1 MSLNQRVDVVADCV
15 GAVRELLEQLGLGL
29 ARHAHVLL
37 DGQVGGDVGSIGVH
51 GRQNL
56 LVGHVNHRES
66 LDVDEV
72 RILLELDLVV
82 ALGLDAAHD
91 AELLEQGDVLL
102 LHHRRRSIGQRAQVG
117 QAALGGLL
125 SPLGAVAVAVEDD
138 VLVVGQGLLDPG
150 HGVGL
155 KARAALHGVGEILEL
170 LGNGRVE
177 HHVGVGQVLARTSG
191 AELELVARE
200 GEGRGAVAVGGVLG
214 KVGQHRH
221 AQVHALLVVA
231 LVGLA
236 LDDGLDDAVELVA
249 QEDGDDCGRCLVGA
263 QTVVVTGRGNADA
276 QHLLVIV
283 HSGDDA
289 GEEDE
294 ELQVLLGGVAG
305 IEQVLAVGRQRPVV
319 MLARAVDALERLL
332 VLQAHQAVVAGDD
345 LHELHDEQV
354 VVDGDVGLLEHG
366 SKLVLAGGDLVVL
379 GLCRH
384 GELPQLGVKL
394 LHEAADGGADGA
406 EVVLLELLALV
417 RGGAEEGAAAQDE
430 VGALGEVLFL
440 DEEVLLL
447 GADGADDAVGM
458 LAEEGH
464 DALGLVAYGSH
475 GAQKRGL
482 LVERFTVIADERRG
496 DAQDVVLDEGRAR
509 GVPGGVAACLE
520 RGAQAAGGEA
530 RRVGLALD
538 QFLAGEGHDGRA
550 VAAGVQERV
559 VLLARDAGEGLEPV
573 GVVRGALLNGPFL
586 HSMGDD
592 VGHLD
597 VEGLALLKRPHE
609 RLVGHLG
616 ELLLHDL
623 LAEDLAAEVL
633 AGVVC
638 HLNRLLSMTPRIA
651 RTSWTQSSVHVA
663 NSRSRMFRSLYGRG
677 KRS

>member
-1 MSLNQRVDVVADCV
+1 MGLNQRVDVVADCV
-15 GAVRELLEQLGLGL
+15 CAVRELLEQLGLGL

-37 DGQVGGDVGSIGVH
+37 DGQVGGNVGGIGVH

-56 LVGHVNHRES
+56 LVGHVNHREG

-91 AELLEQGDVLL
+91 AEFLEQGDVLFF
-102 LHHRRRSIGQRAQVG
+102 HHRGGSIGQGAQVG
-117 QAALGGLL
+117 QTALGSLL

-155 KARAALHGVGEILEL
+155 KARAALHGVGELLEL

-177 HHVGVGQVLARTSG
+177 HHVGVGQVLTRASG

-214 KVGQHRH
+214 EVGQHRH

-263 QTVVVTGRGNADA
+263 QTVVVAGRGDADA
-276 QHLLVIV
+276 QHLLVVIY
-283 HSGDDA
+283 SGDDT
-289 GEEDE
+289 GQEDE

-305 IEQVLAVGRQRPVV
+305 VEQVLAVGGQRPVV
-319 MLARAVDALERLL
+319 VLARAVDALEGLL

-354 VVDGDVGLLEHG
+354 MVDGDVGLLEHG
-366 SKLVLAGGDLVVL
+366 GKLVLAGGDLVVL
-379 GLCRH
+379 GLCGH
-384 GELPQLGVKL
+384 SELPQLGVKL

-406 EVVLLELLALV
+406 EVVLLELLTLV
-417 RGGAEEGAAAQDE
+417 GGGAEESAAAQDE

-447 GADGADDAVGM
+447 RADGADDAVRM

-482 LVERFTVIADERRG
+482 LVERLTVVADECRG

-509 GVPGGVAACLE
+509 RVPGGVAACLE

-530 RRVGLALD
+530 RGVGLALYEL
-538 QFLAGEGHDGRA
+538 LAREGHDGRA

-559 VLLARDAGEGLEPV
+559 MLLARDAGEGLEPV
-573 GVVRGALLNGPFL
+573 GVVRGALFNGPFL
-586 HSMGDD
+586 HGVGDD
-592 VGHLD
+592 VGNLD
-597 VEGLALLKRPHE
+597 VEGLALLERPHE
-609 RLVGHLG
+609 CFVGHLG

-633 AGVVC
+633 AGVDC
-638 HLNRLLSMTPRIA
+638 HLNRLLSMTPHIA
-651 RTSWTQSSVHVA
+651 RTSWTQNSVHVA
-663 NSRSRMFRSLYGRG
+663 NSRSRMFHLLYGRG